1 MTGPLVF
8 VVILLAICNGWLAYS
23 LTTLRRRLYLFL
35 DRTTHDHEILEGI
48 LKDRE
53 KLATIEEY
61 VSKHGDYIEIL
72 GRAMKEYES
81 QTGFLAKR
89 KEEKREIQ
97 NRFISRSPR

>member
-1 MTGPLVF
+1 MTEALLF
-8 VVILLAICNGWLAYS
+8 MVVLLAVSNGWLAYS
-23 LTTLRRRLYLFL
+23 LLSLRRRLYLFL
-35 DRTTHDHEILEGI
+35 DRVTHDHDILEGI

-61 VSKHGDYIEIL
+61 VNKHGDYIEIL

-97 NRFISRSPR
+97 NRFPTRPPR